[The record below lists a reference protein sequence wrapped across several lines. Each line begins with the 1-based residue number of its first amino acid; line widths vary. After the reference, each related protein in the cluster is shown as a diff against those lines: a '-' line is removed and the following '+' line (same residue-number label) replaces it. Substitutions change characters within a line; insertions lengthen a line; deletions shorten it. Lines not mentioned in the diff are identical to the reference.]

1 MKILVTLDLSWKG
14 TARTWLID
22 FKTAADQIIACI
34 LRSLYRCN
42 RAENGD
48 GTENGDGWL
57 SEQTVIARKM
67 ETDEDSSGAL
77 GEERERERAREGER
91 EKKTKT
97 SAFWARPPSSS
108 ENT

>member
-1 MKILVTLDLSWKG
+1 
-14 TARTWLID
+14 
-22 FKTAADQIIACI
+22 
-34 LRSLYRCN
+34 
-42 RAENGD
+42 
-48 GTENGDGWL
+48 
-57 SEQTVIARKM
+57 M